1 MEPFISIRIKRKTA
15 KKFQEFSKKNFK
27 THSETM
33 EAMLNFFEHNG
44 VSPKEELGDMG
55 RTLKAYIKKRN
66 DAIIAIIKNIE
77 KNQTKPTKAM
87 LESLFIQAETE
98 EEPLI
103 VVNENYKEST
113 LRFEDWDGK
122 DF

>member
-15 KKFQEFSKKNFK
+15 QKFQEFSKKNFK

-77 KNQTKPTKAM
+77 KNQTKPTTAM
-87 LESLFIQAETE
+87 LESLFVQAETE

>member
-1 MEPFISIRIKRKTA
+1 
-15 KKFQEFSKKNFK
+15 
-27 THSETM
+27 M
-33 EAMLNFFEHNG
+33 EAMLNFFEYNG

-77 KNQTKPTKAM
+77 KNQTKPTTAM